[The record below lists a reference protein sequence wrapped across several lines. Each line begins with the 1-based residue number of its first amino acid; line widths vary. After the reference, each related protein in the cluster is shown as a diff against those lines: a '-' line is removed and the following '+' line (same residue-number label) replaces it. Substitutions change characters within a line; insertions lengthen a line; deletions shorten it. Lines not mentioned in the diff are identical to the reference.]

1 MVERLPQ
8 LKFLKDQIGFVLDGS
23 KTLEPRPRS
32 LRWIE
37 KMLDSNKIELTWGA
51 RFAPPRVF
59 AVARLE
65 KVEVRPF
72 ETTTMDDLKRISRG
86 WEDKTPEEFVRV
98 HNEWY
103 AKELS
108 KGYPVAWI
116 YFSVEDVSLDFL

>member
-1 MVERLPQ
+1 MQMTERLSQ

-23 KTLEPRPRS
+23 KTLEVRPRS
-32 LRWIE
+32 DKWIQ
-37 KMLDSNKIELTWGA
+37 KMLNSSRIELTWGA

-72 ETTTMDDLKRISRG
+72 ETTTIDDLKRISRG
-86 WEDKTPEEFVRV
+86 WENKTPEEFARV

-103 AKELS
+103 AKELA
-108 KGYPVAWI
+108 KGYSVAWI
-116 YFSVEDVSLDFL
+116 YFNVEDVSRN